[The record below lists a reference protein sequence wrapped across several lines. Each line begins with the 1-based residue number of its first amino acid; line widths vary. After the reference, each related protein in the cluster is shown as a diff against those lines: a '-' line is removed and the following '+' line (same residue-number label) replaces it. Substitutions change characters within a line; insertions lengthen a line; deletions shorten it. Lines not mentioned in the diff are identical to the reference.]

1 MTTSRGIRP
10 FRVRPH
16 LGNGEETGRYFVDVP
31 ASVEGAGERIRK
43 LFDNQRTALAVAREL
58 KRRLGADHTSFRD
71 ERRIGPLA
79 ICARR

>member
-1 MTTSRGIRP
+1 
-10 FRVRPH
+10 
-16 LGNGEETGRYFVDVP
+16 
-31 ASVEGAGERIRK
+31 